1 MTELLVILVAMS
13 VGAFV
18 KGVTGTGLPQ
28 VAIPTMAIFLG
39 VEHAVVVMAIPG
51 VVTNAWM
58 LWTHREHWHATRDV
72 PVMVAGGAVGAL
84 VGTFGL
90 KVLDP
95 RWLSLALGGVI
106 VLYLVMR
113 LVNNGFA
120 IPAGLARYVAP
131 PVGLVAGLL
140 QGSTGISGPMLTMY
154 LHGLRLARQ
163 VFIVSIVTLF
173 LVFAVVQT
181 GTLVALGMFDADR
194 LRQGVLALVPIMLV
208 LWAAARYAHRMRE
221 DVFDRWVLVLLA
233 VFAVALIYDGVT
245 G

>member
-1 MTELLVILVAMS
+1 LTELLVILVAMA

-72 PVMVAGGAVGAL
+72 PVMVAGGAVGAV

-90 KVLDP
+90 KVLDA
-95 RWLSLALGGVI
+95 RVLSLALGGVI
-106 VLYLVMR
+106 VLYLTIR
-113 LVNNGFA
+113 LVNRSFMLS
-120 IPAGLARYVAP
+120 PRVARYVAP
-131 PVGLVAGLL
+131 PVGLAAGLF

-154 LHGLRLARQ
+154 LHSLRLARNAF
-163 VFIVSIVTLF
+163 VISIVTMF
-173 LVFAVVQT
+173 LVFAAVQT
-181 GTLVALGMFDADR
+181 GTLAALGMFDLTR
-194 LRQGVLALVPIMLV
+194 LSQGLLALVPIMLV
-208 LWAAARYAHRMRE
+208 MWLASKYAHRM
-221 DVFDRWVLVLLA
+221 DTAVFDRWVLVLLT
-233 VFAVALIYDGVT
+233 VFAAALIYEGIT